1 MNTELENIYAQAL
14 IVRLSV
20 SQYNPVRTD
29 KGATL
34 KAAILHN
41 ADSRSL
47 NLQKRMLPKIAT
59 EPINKLVRELRSDHY
74 KNTLPWGD
82 DGLRLL
88 PTKNW
93 DTYLDM
99 MLGYRSRFDSLV
111 RDFIKGYAGFRQ
123 HAMSSLGALFDPD
136 EYPDTDAIARR
147 FAINTNWM
155 PLPKSDD
162 LRIQLG
168 RDDMDEVS
176 RSIDDQVATM
186 CAEATRD
193 LHTRLADKLQRVSER
208 LSDPENVFRDSMIE
222 GLKELCD
229 MIPRLDVAGDAELEK
244 LRVEVQQNIAKCDP
258 QTLRDDDELRAQTKK
273 RADDILRR
281 MGL

>member
-1 MNTELENIYAQAL
+1 MKNDIAIHGQAL
-14 IVRLSV
+14 IVRLSI
-20 SQYNPVRTD
+20 SQFNPVRTD
-29 KGATL
+29 KGATI
-34 KAAILHN
+34 KAALFHN
-41 ADSRSL
+41 ADKSAV

-59 EPINKLVRELRSDHY
+59 EPINKAARELRADHY

-82 DGLRLL
+82 GGMRLL

-93 DTYLDM
+93 DNYIDM
-99 MLGYRSRFDSLV
+99 MLGHKSRFENRVSSFV
-111 RDFIKGYAGFRQ
+111 RDYASFRQ
-123 HAMSSLGALFDPD
+123 QAMKSLGALFNPD
-136 EYPDTDAIARR
+136 EYPDASAIASK
-147 FAINTNWM
+147 FSISTDWL

-168 RDDMDEVS
+168 RDDMEEVG
-176 RSIDDQVATM
+176 RSIDAQVSELA
-186 CAEATRD
+186 AEATRD

-229 MIPRLDVAGDAELEK
+229 LIPRLDVTQDPELDK
-244 LRVEVQQNIAKCDP
+244 IRVEVQKNISQCDP
-258 QTLRDDDELRAQTKK
+258 QQLRDDEELRNETKK